1 MKLSNVCE
9 QKQNYL
15 TDPQEIDSY
24 VRNVLRYKLDY
35 DILPDNVVLFK
46 NDLTF
51 KNFPNNKL
59 DIKFSCEKTVSYFEN
74 NFSTFEDFP
83 VKCKTLWLARN
94 SFEKVE
100 IPSNVTGDIYVSDN
114 FKLEDVILHDC
125 NNLLNIYDSQITNN
139 KRLNIKKIEYKGNET
154 VKSIKCYGSDKL
166 ISFKQ
171 IIVPSKK
178 ITKLIITA
186 CAIRS
191 FKHFDFHIEN
201 SCHFLLPDLDNYQY
215 VDNIKCDGKIKFNV
229 YSNINNIITFL
240 LNSCN
245 LLQIDFYIKE
255 VSDIMQQYLH
265 MEPYTRAEHVMD
277 CAVELIDA
285 GFEEAAEL

>member
-1 MKLSNVCE
+1 MKLSKVCE

-15 TDPQEIDSY
+15 TDPQEIDTY

-46 NDLTF
+46 KDLTL

-59 DIKFSCEKTVSYFEN
+59 DIKFSCEKIVSYTEN
-74 NFSTFEDFP
+74 DFFTFEDFP
-83 VKCKTLWLARN
+83 VKCKQLWLARN

-100 IPSNVTGDIYVSDN
+100 IPSNVTDDIYVCNN
-114 FKLEDVILHDC
+114 FKLEDLILHNC
-125 NNLLNIYDSQITNN
+125 NNLLHIYDSELTSK

-154 VKSIKCYGSDKL
+154 VKSIKCYGSAKL

-178 ITKLIITA
+178 ITTLIITE

-191 FKHFDFHIEN
+191 FKDFGFHIEN

-215 VDNIKCDGKIKFNV
+215 VDNIKCDGMITFNV
-229 YSNINNIITFL
+229 YHTINNIITFL

-245 LLQIDFYIKE
+245 LLRSDFYIKE

-265 MEPYTRAEHVMD
+265 MEPYTRAEHIMD

-285 GFEEAAEL
+285 GYEKAAEL